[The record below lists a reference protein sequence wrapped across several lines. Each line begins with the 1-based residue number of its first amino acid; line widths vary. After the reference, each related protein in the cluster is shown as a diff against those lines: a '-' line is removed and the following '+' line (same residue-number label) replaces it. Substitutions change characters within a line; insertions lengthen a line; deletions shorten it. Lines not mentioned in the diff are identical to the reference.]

1 MEQCLL
7 VLIASPSIEN
17 AVVDW
22 LLDRDDIPGFTSA
35 PISGHGASALSM
47 TAAEQVAG
55 RQRQVMFQMH
65 LPEAVART
73 VIDDAQGFFRGSGLH
88 YWLTPVLTAG
98 HMN

>member
-22 LLDRDDIPGFTSA
+22 LLDHDNISGFTSG
-35 PISGHGASALSM
+35 PISGHGGSAHAFS
-47 TAAEQVAG
+47 AAEQVAG
-55 RQRQVMFQMH
+55 RRHQVMFQMH
-65 LPEAVART
+65 LPESVART
-73 VIDDAQGFFRGSGLH
+73 VIAEAHTLFRGSGLH
-88 YWLTPVLTAG
+88 YWLTPVVAAG